1 MLFKIAR
8 QTVKHK
14 WRDLLV
20 LFIGLIIAT
29 AIFFM
34 FSTVATNEAFLKN
47 NTSIRS
53 ITIIFNV
60 GQFLLGLITF
70 IYLNFANRFLVQ
82 LRQREYGLLMMFGA
96 NKFAV
101 SRLLFLE
108 TTLIGLVSLGF
119 GIIFGI
125 GFTGLAGQII
135 QKMLGITLTHWQS
148 FNLPGL
154 TVTLIYFIVVFSLN
168 GLVNQFYIGRTNINK
183 LLKADQKSE
192 NMPKSGWLQVL
203 TGILGIVIL
212 GASFFALKSAL
223 TTGSVLMVLL
233 TAVILNVIGTFLI
246 LRSSLTLILMLIAGL
261 KSSQKGLR
269 RFTLGQL
276 SFRLQAFQ
284 RILTIVTLLFALAL
298 GAMTVGVGFK
308 ASTETTAENYS
319 PNTINVIQPT
329 THEKQLIGK
338 LTGVKWNHTYQYKTT
353 KDTIVWDA
361 KQFDQTP
368 LAYFE
373 STNNNQKAKINY
385 GNVRALRINGT
396 KDNAGYAELRS
407 LVTSSAKNFMEITNT
422 LEQNKFD
429 HLNKPVAKVSVI
441 RVTSMP
447 DNRDVLDEILTS
459 QQKRF
464 PMLAQLSSGGAYA
477 NYVAANAI
485 FGGLEFMGFFLSIA
499 FLVMLASTLMFK
511 ILSNVA
517 TDQKR
522 YRILSMLGATKGQ
535 RLQANMIEIAVLFAA
550 PLVIGLVDVLY
561 GLQSF
566 KSLLANP
573 YVGLPVSISIIGGFY
588 IIYYLITVMLYQR
601 LLTNKEK

>member
-47 NTSIRS
+47 NTSIRN

-119 GIIFGI
+119 GIVFGI

-154 TVTLIYFIVVFSLN
+154 IVTLIYFIVVFSLN

-223 TTGSVLMVLL
+223 TTGSVLLVLL

-261 KSSQKGLR
+261 KSSQKGLL

-298 GAMTVGVGFK
+298 GAMTVG
-308 ASTETTAENYS
+308 
-319 PNTINVIQPT
+319 
-329 THEKQLIGK
+329 L
-338 LTGVKWNHTYQYKTT
+338 
-353 KDTIVWDA
+353 
-361 KQFDQTP
+361 
-368 LAYFE
+368 
-373 STNNNQKAKINY
+373 
-385 GNVRALRINGT
+385 ALRHQPKQQLKIIVQTQLMSFNQ
-396 KDNAGYAELRS
+396 L
-407 LVTSSAKNFMEITNT
+407 LMKNN
-422 LEQNKFD
+422 
-429 HLNKPVAKVSVI
+429 
-441 RVTSMP
+441 
-447 DNRDVLDEILTS
+447 
-459 QQKRF
+459 
-464 PMLAQLSSGGAYA
+464 
-477 NYVAANAI
+477 
-485 FGGLEFMGFFLSIA
+485 
-499 FLVMLASTLMFK
+499 
-511 ILSNVA
+511 
-517 TDQKR
+517 
-522 YRILSMLGATKGQ
+522 
-535 RLQANMIEIAVLFAA
+535 
-550 PLVIGLVDVLY
+550 
-561 GLQSF
+561 
-566 KSLLANP
+566 
-573 YVGLPVSISIIGGFY
+573 
-588 IIYYLITVMLYQR
+588 
-601 LLTNKEK
+601 